1 LSSRDDQNY
10 LESDLLRP
18 LAATPRARKLPSIR
32 ALAALPC
39 LLALS
44 VIASSQT
51 PHKPAA
57 PSSKPPA
64 DEQLYRNSTFA
75 FRYKIPYG
83 WVDRTEEMREDQS
96 APQPD
101 AKPETGA
108 AIKSDA
114 QNHSTSVGVL
124 LAIFER
130 PPNAPGDSVNSA
142 AVIVSENAAVY
153 PGLKKADDYLAPLTE
168 LVTAKGF
175 KSAGDPSIVDIDSRE
190 LVRADFSKP
199 LTDKLTMHQ
208 STLVLLA
215 KSQIVSF
222 TFIAGSE
229 DDLDQLIENLHFAAT
244 KSGAAPT
251 TKK

>member
-1 LSSRDDQNY
+1 M
-10 LESDLLRP
+10 LRP
-18 LAATPRARKLPSIR
+18 LAATPRARTLPTIR
-32 ALAALPC
+32 ALAALAC

-51 PHKPAA
+51 PHKPAT

-83 WVDRTEEMREDQS
+83 WVDRTQQMREDQP
-96 APQPD
+96 PQPD
-101 AKPETGA
+101 AKPETDAATKSGA
-108 AIKSDA
+108 EI
-114 QNHSTSVGVL
+114 HSTSAEVL

-142 AVIVSENAAVY
+142 VVIVSENAATY